1 MGIVPLVC
9 TTSATAY
16 NEIAETASS
25 PAPDSA
31 GPASW
36 LQGGW
41 WMIPIGAIL
50 LVLFCASRSSR
61 LTRLPRQPWN
71 FRPGVGYSF
80 VLLSIIVGAIGA
92 QIALAFTGQPS
103 EESTDAIRILT
114 IVTMV
119 SLSCQGAVLLCMPGW
134 WSRRAPGQEDT
145 RPGFGFCAVF
155 GLFALAIFWPIVQ
168 SILLVSSM
176 IRTSITGEPPSEIA
190 HDTLLMLSDS
200 DASGWRWALVA
211 MIILMVPV
219 VEETIYRGLL
229 QESLRRH
236 RTLTNGSSWLAI
248 TIASVIFTVMHGGVT
263 SIEGLVSLF
272 VLSLGLGWAFART
285 GRLITPIVMHAGF
298 NAWNILLASFL

>member
-1 MGIVPLVC
+1 
-9 TTSATAY
+9 
-16 NEIAETASS
+16 
-25 PAPDSA
+25 
-31 GPASW
+31 
-36 LQGGW
+36 
-41 WMIPIGAIL
+41 MIPIGAIL
-50 LVLFCASRSSR
+50 LIVFCASRGSR

-80 VLLSIIVGAIGA
+80 VFLAIIAGAIGS
-92 QIALAFTGQPS
+92 QIALGFTGKPS
-103 EESTDAIRILT
+103 AESPDSIRILS

-119 SLSCQGAVLLCMPGW
+119 SLFCQGVVLLSMPGW

-145 RPGFGFCAVF
+145 RPGFGFSALF

-168 SILLVSSM
+168 SILLVCSI
-176 IRTSITGEPPSEIA
+176 IRTSITGEPPAEIA
-190 HDTLLMLSDS
+190 HDTLQMITDS
-200 DASGWRWALVA
+200 EASAWRWCLVG
-211 MIILMVPV
+211 MIILIVPV

-248 TIASVIFTVMHGGVT
+248 TIASVLFTIMHGGVT

-298 NAWNILLASFL
+298 NAWNILLAAFL